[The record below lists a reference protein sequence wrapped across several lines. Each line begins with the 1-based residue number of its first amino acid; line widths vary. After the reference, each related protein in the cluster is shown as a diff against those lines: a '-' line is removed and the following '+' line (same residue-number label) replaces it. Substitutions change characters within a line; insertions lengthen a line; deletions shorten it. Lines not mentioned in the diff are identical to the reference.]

1 MPKPDSGHDIF
12 LDLHSQPPT
21 EETIMS
27 MHRIVWATV
36 VAVMLT
42 SFGVWAQQPPAQTG
56 FKRIPFQQG
65 DLSVT
70 GREGVQ
76 AIAEIQPGAESGRHT
91 HPGEEFGY
99 VLEGTLTLELQGK
112 PAATKKAGEGFI
124 IPAGTVHNARNTSKA
139 VAKVLATY
147 IV

>member
-1 MPKPDSGHDIF
+1 MK
-12 LDLHSQPPT
+12 
-21 EETIMS
+21 S
-27 MHRIVWATV
+27 MHRIVWITV
-36 VAVMLT
+36 VAVVLT
-42 SFGVWAQQPPAQTG
+42 TLVVRAQQPAAQTG
-56 FKRIPFQQG
+56 FKRTPVQQG
-65 DLSVT
+65 DLSAP
-70 GREGVQ
+70 GREAVQ

-147 IV
+147 IIEKGKPVATPVQ